1 MLETNGK
8 VSSLSPFS
16 YSDMVVGIYS
26 YIYTILHSSG

>member
-16 YSDMVVGIYS
+16 YSDMVIGIYS
-26 YIYTILHSSG
+26 YISAILYSSG